1 MVFPTARVGSGKRWM
16 ARYVDEQGRENT
28 KSFDKQKAA
37 QAWLNEIT
45 AAQVTGT
52 YVAPKAGRV
61 SVGDLHAKW
70 LGTQG
75 HLKETTVATRAY
87 TWTSHVEPRWWDRCR
102 CGRRANLGCAILGAR
117 HGDGGCWTCN
127 RRERPQAS
135 ARQIL
140 GVGRRGPAFVAQ
152 SVR

>member
-1 MVFPTARVGSGKRWM
+1 
-16 ARYVDEQGRENT
+16 
-28 KSFDKQKAA
+28 
-37 QAWLNEIT
+37 LNEIT

-87 TWTSHVEPRWWDRCR
+87 TWTSHVESRWAYIAVADVQTSAVRSWVQDTVT
-102 CGRRANLGCAILGAR
+102 AGA
-117 HGDGGCWTCN
+117 GPATVEN
-127 RRERPQAS
+127 ALS
-135 ARQIL
+135 VLRQIL
-140 GVGRRGPAFVAQ
+140 A
-152 SVR
+152 